1 MNTDQFDDLD
11 RREEVE
17 DAAKYRE
24 TFPQRKAE
32 IKQRIDNL
40 NKLLDRDP
48 PPTYS
53 EVSEAIDRINHPN
66 DRRM

>member
-1 MNTDQFDDLD
+1 MNNEFDDLD

-24 TFPQRKAE
+24 TFPQRKEE
-32 IKQRIDNL
+32 IKQRVKDL
-40 NKLLDRDP
+40 NALLDREP
-48 PPTYS
+48 PPTYA